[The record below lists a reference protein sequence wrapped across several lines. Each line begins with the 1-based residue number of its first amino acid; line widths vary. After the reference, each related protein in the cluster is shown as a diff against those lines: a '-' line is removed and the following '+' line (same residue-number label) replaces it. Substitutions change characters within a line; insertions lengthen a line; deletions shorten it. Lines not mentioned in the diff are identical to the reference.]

1 MTNSL
6 LAFLVTIAVLILV
19 HEWGHYRVA
28 KACGIKVLRFSLGF
42 GRPIL
47 RWQRGET
54 EWVVGLLPFGGYVK
68 MLDEREAPVAA
79 EELHRAFNRKSLWQR
94 SAVVAAGPLANL
106 VLAVLL
112 YAASYWI
119 GSAEPRALLGTPMAG
134 SVAERAGLRAGD
146 WVRAARGVES
156 SPDGGGAAV
165 ADDAGWLP
173 VASLL
178 DLRWQIT
185 RAALDG
191 EDLEL
196 DVSQT
201 GGGGRRVL
209 RLALA
214 ELKAGDADAALM
226 RRIGLGPAFAEP
238 LLGEIVAG
246 GPAERAGLRRGDVVL
261 RIDGRVVPDA
271 AALRATIRSA
281 VQGAQT
287 LTQHWEVRRGNQ
299 TLTLTVAPMRVEE
312 RGEAF
317 GRIQAAVGGP
327 VQMDPVR
334 YGFVDGLQRGAS
346 RTIEMSLLTLK
357 MFGRMVIGEASLSNI
372 SGPLTIADY
381 AGQSAELGLAH
392 YLGFLAVVSV
402 SLGVL
407 NLLPLPILDGGHLLY
422 HLFEGVTRRPI
433 PEIWLERL
441 QRGGLAVI
449 LMMMSIALY
458 NDVARLLGQH

>member
-1 MTNSL
+1 MSNSL

-42 GRPIL
+42 GRPIW
-47 RWQRGET
+47 RRQIGET

-68 MLDEREAPVAA
+68 MLDEREAPVAPQ
-79 EELHRAFNRKSLWQR
+79 EQHRAFNRKSLWQR

-119 GSAEPRALLGTPMAG
+119 GSAEPRALLGTPIAD
-134 SVAERAGLRAGD
+134 SVAEHAGLRAGD
-146 WVRAARGVES
+146 WVRNARRIEPGR
-156 SPDGGGAAV
+156 DGGASPAA
-165 ADDAGWLP
+165 DEAGWRE

-201 GGGGRRVL
+201 GGSGQRVL

-214 ELKAGDADAALM
+214 DLHAGDADPALM

-238 LLGEIVAG
+238 LLGEIVPG
-246 GPAERAGLRRGDVVL
+246 GPAERAGLRRDDLVL
-261 RIDGRVVPDA
+261 RVDGRVVPDA
-271 AALRATIRSA
+271 AALRATIRAA

-287 LTQHWEVRRGNQ
+287 LTQHWEVRRGNE
-299 TLTLTVAPMRVEE
+299 TLALTVVPMRVEE
-312 RGEAF
+312 RGESF

-334 YGFVDGLQRGAS
+334 YGFVDGLQRGWS
-346 RTIEMSLLTLK
+346 RTVEMSTLTLK
-357 MFGRMVIGEASLSNI
+357 MFGRMLIGEASLRNI

-381 AGQSAELGLAH
+381 AGQSAELGLAQ

-407 NLLPLPILDGGHLLY
+407 NLLPLPLLDGGHLLY

-433 PEIWLERL
+433 PEVWLERL

>member
-1 MTNSL
+1 MSNSL

-42 GRPIL
+42 GRPIW
-47 RWQRGET
+47 RRQVGET

-68 MLDEREAPVAA
+68 MLDEREAPVAP
-79 EELHRAFNRKSLWQR
+79 EEQHRAFNRQSLWQR

-106 VLAVLL
+106 ILAVLL

-119 GSAEPRALLGTPMAG
+119 GSDEPRALVGTPFAG
-134 SVAERAGLRAGD
+134 SVVERAGLRAGD
-146 WVRAARGVES
+146 WVRAARSVEAVR
-156 SPDGGGAAV
+156 DGGASV
-165 ADDAGWLP
+165 SSDDAGWQA

-178 DLRWQIT
+178 DLRWQVT

-201 GGGGRRVL
+201 GGSGRRVL

-214 ELKAGDADAALM
+214 DLGAGDADPALM

-238 LLGEIVAG
+238 LIGEVVAG
-246 GPAERAGLRRGDVVL
+246 GPAERAGLRRGDVVQ
-261 RIDGRVVPDA
+261 RIDGRIVPDA
-271 AALRATIRSA
+271 AALRATIRAA
-281 VQGAQT
+281 VQGSQT
-287 LTQHWEVRRGNQ
+287 LTQEWEVRRGSE
-299 TLTLTVAPMRVEE
+299 TLTLTVAPMRAEE

-334 YGFVDGLQRGAS
+334 YGLIDGLQRGWS
-346 RTIEMSLLTLK
+346 RTVEMSLLTLK
-357 MFGRMVIGEASLSNI
+357 MFGRMIIGEASLRNI

-392 YLGFLAVVSV
+392 YLSFLAVVSV